1 MSSHETKTDGGY
13 SFDDLIKTVTS
24 IGNKDRCSDQ
34 YEYVIHT
41 HSIPLASVLQQALS
55 IPSSIK
61 LRHGFNLGDPDT
73 TKTECVKKTCMF
85 VNAKHSR
92 NCEEI
97 PSSCPCNDIKQA
109 NGDPLLPRCFL
120 AYIKHIG
127 NLLSTE
133 NKDSTILDSRK
144 IVFCENANNLF
155 SNNYPRYIR
164 DRILGASSWLHI
176 NETNIIMLMK
186 CTYWFAKHNT
196 KLKLS
201 NCIAKALDEFGLDKT
216 KYLITQSIHTLDG
229 LIVKKLLA
237 FAPETVRYQDF
248 AQISAYL
255 FRDLFEEYSR
265 IPLANGNYIFVPYEK
280 SIVTE
285 IKNYCNNVKETFH
298 HMSNRERR
306 YSWLDFKFDNP
317 SLKRFFSSEHRDLKA
332 MIHSKFQAG
341 QDYTTSLVFI
351 YRCTCLVQTRGLGY
365 LPESIAVIKQQ
376 QFRDSI
382 TRKFE
387 KIEPSIA
394 RFNYAAVQQE
404 LQDHHVP
411 YNLLNLKEKDVEEN
425 QADMIHSAISSIG
438 LTLKPSA
445 SIHHYVREGGK
456 LEDARQLIRLAVTN
470 KWEIPVFDLKE
481 HKLLEKFCLTEDPTV
496 EGFCRPLFWL
506 SYVIITNFLS
516 EHLKIEKY
524 NLVLENGELYE
535 PDPFGTVIIHISE
548 MFKERNLTK
557 TTGFLTWFLTPASK
571 VLQQVLSTLPEHRA
585 GLTEGNHEW
594 RHQKRISALSEESSF
609 MYDGKTEAI
618 RSDIIHSFKDWTEST
633 DYISKAV
640 GWSLL
645 KGLMDF
651 IGFPKF
657 YQRALQLSITIAQPV
672 TECVRIR
679 RDGEEQE
686 SIDFNGFI
694 SEGFMMGNPITKT
707 ILHLVHVSEKQFML
721 NYLSSK
727 GIKLVHG
734 GSVRTIQDRTKI
746 NSELIESVE
755 NTVAS
760 ILHR

>member
-1 MSSHETKTDGGY
+1 
-13 SFDDLIKTVTS
+13 
-24 IGNKDRCSDQ
+24 
-34 YEYVIHT
+34 
-41 HSIPLASVLQQALS
+41 
-55 IPSSIK
+55 
-61 LRHGFNLGDPDT
+61 
-73 TKTECVKKTCMF
+73 
-85 VNAKHSR
+85 
-92 NCEEI
+92 
-97 PSSCPCNDIKQA
+97 
-109 NGDPLLPRCFL
+109 
-120 AYIKHIG
+120 
-127 NLLSTE
+127 
-133 NKDSTILDSRK
+133 
-144 IVFCENANNLF
+144 
-155 SNNYPRYIR
+155 
-164 DRILGASSWLHI
+164 
-176 NETNIIMLMK
+176 
-186 CTYWFAKHNT
+186 
-196 KLKLS
+196 
-201 NCIAKALDEFGLDKT
+201 
-216 KYLITQSIHTLDG
+216 
-229 LIVKKLLA
+229 
-237 FAPETVRYQDF
+237 
-248 AQISAYL
+248 
-255 FRDLFEEYSR
+255 
-265 IPLANGNYIFVPYEK
+265 
-280 SIVTE
+280 
-285 IKNYCNNVKETFH
+285 
-298 HMSNRERR
+298 
-306 YSWLDFKFDNP
+306 
-317 SLKRFFSSEHRDLKA
+317 
-332 MIHSKFQAG
+332 
-341 QDYTTSLVFI
+341 
-351 YRCTCLVQTRGLGY
+351 